1 MENSKGVLGNVSV
14 ILLQCNEYR
23 LAHLKSVSAW
33 GVWNSWLLVNVC
45 KSRKN
50 IHDMVLIMKMTDC
63 HGVTC
68 KYLCGS
74 GWWCNCRA
82 LNVWNAT
89 KLQGWNWKDSQS
101 VSEGSGSGL
110 LSHWAVLP
118 KRTSGWGQS
127 GFIAGIQAQA
137 AFLCWV
143 SLVYQKAI
151 WLACVPAAPLS
162 TRQRACPST
171 LINCCTELC
180 LFKFQRTVQGMWESM
195 DMLIKS
201 LTSSSLIY
209 TCAPD
214 TAHGGWWLGT
224 QAAGCKTSHTDPAL
238 PTPLSHI
245 RLEAARICVPYASH
259 ERGLLSG
266 CW

>member
-1 MENSKGVLGNVSV
+1 
-14 ILLQCNEYR
+14 
-23 LAHLKSVSAW
+23 
-33 GVWNSWLLVNVC
+33 
-45 KSRKN
+45 
-50 IHDMVLIMKMTDC
+50 MKMTDC

-89 KLQGWNWKDSQS
+89 RLELEGQPVSQQRVRVWS
-101 VSEGSGSGL
+101 AV
-110 LSHWAVLP
+110 SHWAVLP

-224 QAAGCKTSHTDPAL
+224 QAAGCKN
-238 PTPLSHI
+238 LSHWSCPPHPLQPHQAGSNSYLCPI
-245 RLEAARICVPYASH
+245 CLTWKRAALRLLIGSCELRATPWLPVSFSPAQIHSFNKD
-259 ERGLLSG
+259 
-266 CW
+266 